1 MGWVV
6 RCARHPPRYRLSHF
20 RSRTHF
26 LLAGWEGKGLD
37 IFIRAAEL
45 RPQHEFIA
53 FGSGDDGIANRLR
66 GEALRLPNF
75 RFGGPLLRGETHTL
89 AFCRAAAFFMPTH
102 ASLGESFG
110 LTIIESLSKGVPVI
124 ASTSGSVPEV
134 LDVPGPGR
142 AGTTIFG
149 TTCEGKDMG
158 CYVGAVDAYAL
169 RTPAASAIL
178 QKAARERFDM
188 LRVVD
193 SMLNF
198 TIDALRET
206 DADRAAAGEKT
217 VWAARAR
224 ALRAPLW

>member
-1 MGWVV
+1 
-6 RCARHPPRYRLSHF
+6 
-20 RSRTHF
+20 
-26 LLAGWEGKGLD
+26 
-37 IFIRAAEL
+37 
-45 RPQHEFIA
+45 
-53 FGSGDDGIANRLR
+53 
-66 GEALRLPNF
+66 
-75 RFGGPLLRGETHTL
+75 
-89 AFCRAAAFFMPTH
+89 MPTH